1 LDENDDDLLNFTE
14 IPVMSNDGVHD
25 PSDPVPTN
33 QNNELNEDEEED
45 LVLDR
50 GNEYKMIS
58 IMRQKRKKIV
68 SNPYDDENKL
78 SQIEEEEA
86 GQQRQEKKWTS
97 ALPKFGKEEDME
109 EVKRVPAE
117 HEDSGMAFEDTADIK
132 VSNND
137 RKMR

>member
-1 LDENDDDLLNFTE
+1 MDENDDDLLNFTE

-68 SNPYDDENKL
+68 SNPYDDETKL
-78 SQIEEEEA
+78 SKIEEEEA
-86 GQQRQEKKWTS
+86 GQQRQEGKWTN

-117 HEDSGMAFEDTADIK
+117 
-132 VSNND
+132 
-137 RKMR
+137 